1 MRIDLVFPRFK
12 LLSGAERAIL
22 GLAGA
27 LAEAGHRPRIVCH
40 QFHDSCRARL
50 VDGIELVTSGAR
62 LDWSRNRYLNAAAD
76 YARTLGLGRLLD
88 AEADFRVFFGPALLL
103 AWRRLSTSRHAGIPS
118 IYYCWEPPRVLFQ
131 DRDEVLD
138 RLGWA
143 RWPMAAALAAYRRLD
158 RRMVAAMD
166 AVVTSSPFAAARID
180 ECYGRA
186 AEVITLGIDR
196 ERLDAARPV
205 AEASAAAPADQKR
218 GSSPTAAGVP
228 RAASAPSEMQHG
240 ATSPTGGASAA
251 RGRPRLLTVN
261 YLHPR
266 KRVDLIIEATA
277 LLGARATPGSGG
289 LAGEPR
295 PDGEHAAGPG
305 PPAAS
310 GPERP
315 NAPGAAAPMLT
326 VVGDGP
332 ERQRL
337 QQRAAALGV
346 ADRVSFAGFVDDDE
360 LPARYWQADCYLHAT
375 RDESFGLSVLEAS
388 YCMCAVVAVDEG
400 GVRDT
405 VDEGVTGYRVAATP
419 AAIAAGVERVLGAPD
434 RGAALGEAGRARIQ
448 ARFRWDRGAG
458 DLVEV
463 ARGVERRWSG
473 AR

>member
-40 QFHDSCRARL
+40 QFHGSCRPRL

-103 AWRRLSTSRHAGIPS
+103 AWRRLSASRHAGIPS
-118 IYYCWEPPRVLFQ
+118 LYYCWEPPRVLFQ

-166 AVVTSSPFAAARID
+166 AVVTSSPFAAARIE

-196 ERLDAARPV
+196 ERLDGARPV
-205 AEASAAAPADQKR
+205 AGASAAAPADQKR
-218 GSSPTAAGVP
+218 GS
-228 RAASAPSEMQHG
+228 
-240 ATSPTGGASAA
+240 SPTGGASAA

-266 KRVDLIIEATA
+266 KRIDLIIEATA
-277 LLGARATPGSGG
+277 LL
-289 LAGEPR
+289 
-295 PDGEHAAGPG
+295 
-305 PPAAS
+305 
-310 GPERP
+310 
-315 NAPGAAAPMLT
+315 GAAAPMLT

-337 QQRAAALGV
+337 QQLAAALGI
-346 ADRVSFAGFVDDDE
+346 ADRVTFAGFVDDDE

-388 YCMCAVVAVDEG
+388 YCMCPVVAVDEG

-458 DLVEV
+458 ELVEV
-463 ARGVERRWSG
+463 ARGVEKRWSG

>member
-27 LAEAGHRPRIVCH
+27 LAAAGHRPRIVCH
-40 QFHDSCRARL
+40 QFDASCRPRL
-50 VDGIELVTSGAR
+50 DAGVELVTSGAR
-62 LDWSRNRYLNAAAD
+62 LDWSRSRYLNAVSD
-76 YARTLGLGRLLD
+76 YTRTFGLGRLLD
-88 AEADFRVFFGPALLL
+88 PEADFRVFFGPALLL
-103 AWRRLSTSRHAGIPS
+103 ARRRLSASRAAGIPS

-131 DRDEVLD
+131 DREEVLR

-143 RWPMAAALAAYRRLD
+143 RWPMAAALAIYRRLD
-158 RRMVAAMD
+158 QRMVATMD
-166 AVVTSSPFAAARID
+166 AVVTSSPFAAARIE
-180 ECYGRA
+180 ECYGRV

-196 ERLDAARPV
+196 ERLDAARPD
-205 AEASAAAPADQKR
+205 AEIRAKTPADPRDSSSRSSRISEAHGAAATEVG
-218 GSSPTAAGVP
+218 GSGDPGV
-228 RAASAPSEMQHG
+228 
-240 ATSPTGGASAA
+240 
-251 RGRPRLLTVN
+251 PRLLTVN

-266 KRVDLIIEATA
+266 KRVDLIIEAAA
-277 LLGARATPGSGG
+277 LLGSRATFEGVRRGDR
-289 LAGEPR
+289 PR
-295 PDGEHAAGPG
+295 REGDRAAGPE
-305 PPAAS
+305 A
-310 GPERP
+310 RR
-315 NAPGAAAPMLT
+315 APTAAAPTLT
-326 VVGDGP
+326 VIGDGP
-332 ERQRL
+332 ERPRL
-337 QQRAAALGV
+337 ERLVAALGI
-346 ADRVSFAGFVDDDE
+346 ADRVAFAGFVADDE
-360 LPARYWQADCYLHAT
+360 LPAWYWRADCYLHAT

-388 YCMCAVVAVDEG
+388 YCMCPVVAVDEG

-448 ARFRWDRGAG
+448 ARLRWDRGAG

>member
-27 LAEAGHRPRIVCH
+27 LAAAGHRPRIVCH
-40 QFHDSCRARL
+40 QFDASCRPRL
-50 VDGIELVTSGAR
+50 DAGIELVTSGAR
-62 LDWSRNRYLNAAAD
+62 LDWSRSRYLNAVSD
-76 YARTLGLGRLLD
+76 YTRTFGLGRLLD
-88 AEADFRVFFGPALLL
+88 PEADFRVFFGPALLL
-103 AWRRLSTSRHAGIPS
+103 ARRRLSASRAAGIPT

-131 DRDEVLD
+131 DREEVLR

-143 RWPMAAALAAYRRLD
+143 RWPMAAALAIYRRLD
-158 RRMVAAMD
+158 QRMVAAMD
-166 AVVTSSPFAAARID
+166 AVVTSSPFAAARIE
-180 ECYGRA
+180 ECYGRG

-196 ERLDAARPV
+196 ERLDAARPD
-205 AEASAAAPADQKR
+205 AEVTAAP
-218 GSSPTAAGVP
+218 
-228 RAASAPSEMQHG
+228 RA
-240 ATSPTGGASAA
+240 
-251 RGRPRLLTVN
+251 RLLTVN

-266 KRVDLIIEATA
+266 KRVDLIIEAAA
-277 LLGARATPGSGG
+277 LL
-289 LAGEPR
+289 
-295 PDGEHAAGPG
+295 
-305 PPAAS
+305 AS
-310 GPERP
+310 PT
-315 NAPGAAAPMLT
+315 APMLT

-332 ERQRL
+332 ERPRLQRL
-337 QQRAAALGV
+337 AAALGI
-346 ADRVSFAGFVDDDE
+346 ADRVAFAGFVDDDE
-360 LPARYWQADCYLHAT
+360 LPAWYWRADCYLHAT

-458 DLVEV
+458 ELVEV
-463 ARGVERRWSG
+463 ARGVEKRWSG